1 MELKDFAKELKAYRQ
16 NNTLPQGDVKNALA
30 DIYERE
36 WHTHKRWGASTINRS
51 CPSCISDMM
60 KSLCAHWESMQVEFK
75 GVPQAKVVKEEMN
88 IYTALKDIV
97 VDTDGDQEY
106 IYKVNDVKILPS
118 EYARITM
125 MEWGAF
131 KTYCKEQG
139 LSVKGKTKKQLLEE
153 LGL

>member
-60 KSLCAHWESMQVEFK
+60 KSLCAYWESMQVEYKFQERK
-75 GVPQAKVVKEEMN
+75 IDLEKSLEELN
-88 IYTALKDIV
+88 KDFDELLESI
-97 VDTDGDQEY
+97 GDEEVEEW
-106 IYKVNDVKILPS
+106 IENDIKS
-118 EYARITM
+118 M
-125 MEWGAF
+125 KWGEF
-131 KTYCKEQG
+131 KTHCKEQG
-139 LSVKGKTKKQLLEE
+139 LIVKGKTKKQLLEE

>member
-1 MELKDFAKELKAYRQ
+1 MRSIIFYFKMELKDFAKELKAYRQ

-36 WHTHKRWGASTINRS
+36 WPTHKRWGASTINRS

-75 GVPQAKVVKEEMN
+75 GVPQSIEVSNE
-88 IYTALKDIV
+88 LKDLDAMI
-97 VDTDGDQEY
+97 DDLG
-106 IYKVNDVKILPS
+106 KNDLSHVLS
-118 EYARITM
+118 MR
-125 MEWGAF
+125 WGEF

-139 LSVKGKTKKQLLEE
+139 LSVKGKTKDQLLEE